1 MADGP
6 FNGTD
11 LQFPSGTN
19 LEVIDVTYTKG
30 ELPRVDIT
38 HAGSTF
44 KTYAAGIP
52 EADSVSVTHL
62 DNPPAVGDEDSFASG
77 TITISGT
84 FRVESVETTGSI
96 DNAIQYTT
104 TFVRTA

>member
-11 LQFPSGTN
+11 FQFASTA
-19 LEVIDVTYTKG
+19 LEVVDLTYTKG
-30 ELPRVDIT
+30 EIPRVDLT

-44 KTYAAGIP
+44 KTYGVGIA

-62 DNPPAVGDEDSFASG
+62 DNPPAVGATGSFTAG

-84 FRVESVETTGSI
+84 FRVESTEQTGSI
-96 DNAIQYTT
+96 DNAITHTT

>member
-11 LQFPSGTN
+11 FTFDGTA
-19 LEVIDVTYTKG
+19 LEVVDLTFTKG

-38 HAGSTF
+38 HAGSSF
-44 KTYAAGIP
+44 KAYASGIP

-62 DNPPAVGDEDSFASG
+62 DNPPAVGATGSFAAG

-84 FRVESVETTGSI
+84 FKVESVETSGSI
-96 DNAIQYTT
+96 DNAITYTT
-104 TFVRTA
+104 TFVRTV

>member
-11 LQFPSGTN
+11 FQFASTA
-19 LEVIDVTYTKG
+19 LEVVDLTYTKG
-30 ELPRVDIT
+30 EVPRVDLT

-44 KTYAAGIP
+44 KTYGEGIA

-62 DNPPAVGDEDSFASG
+62 DNPPAVGATGSFTAG
-77 TITISGT
+77 TIAITGT
-84 FRVESVETTGSI
+84 FRVESTEQTGSI
-96 DNAIQYTT
+96 DNAITHTT

>member
-11 LQFPSGTN
+11 FTFAGTA
-19 LEVIDVTYTKG
+19 LEVVDLTYDKG
-30 ELPRVDIT
+30 EIPRVDLT

-44 KTYAAGIP
+44 KTYGEGIP
-52 EADSVSVTHL
+52 DADTVSVTHL
-62 DNPPAVGDEDSFASG
+62 DNPPAVGASGSFAAG

-84 FRVESVETTGSI
+84 FRVESTTQTGSI
-96 DNAIQYTT
+96 DNAITHTT

>member
-11 LQFPSGTN
+11 FTFAGTA
-19 LEVIDVTYTKG
+19 LEVVDLTYTLG
-30 ELPRVDIT
+30 EIPRVDLT

-44 KTYAAGIP
+44 KTYGEGIP
-52 EADSVSVTHL
+52 EADTVSVTHI
-62 DNPPAVGDEDSFASG
+62 DNPPAVGASGSFAAG
-77 TITISGT
+77 TIAISGT
-84 FRVESVETTGSI
+84 FRVESSEVTGSL